1 MRQHTGSSPTHPLC
15 YPILR
20 RLGRTTTTRSWPKYN
35 VAKAITMWQPMFV
48 CMLPLMQLFLHHML
62 IGSDRQEYMRP
73 PPPPLRN
80 GTVIWNCHMGGDPNP
95 KGGGVMRQMRNFF
108 WCICSHSRKACL
120 PIQRQSI
127 LRVHWQYRKWVQCPT
142 RILCWCRFTSWSTWY
157 VSWYPGRWAFWSFM
171 RTLRPAKMDT

>member
-1 MRQHTGSSPTHPLC
+1 MKLSNLSIEADWSYIIRSYLGITACSEVEGKRSKKPHMNMTIVVAVEEMRQHTGSSPMHPLC

-20 RLGRTTTTRSWPKYN
+20 RQGRTTTTRSWPKHN
-35 VAKAITMWQPMFV
+35 EAKAITMWRPMFV
-48 CMLPLMQLFLHHML
+48 CMLPLMQLFLCRLL
-62 IGSDRQEYMRP
+62 IGSDRQEYMQP
-73 PPPPLRN
+73 PPPPPRN

-127 LRVHWQYRKWVQCPT
+127 LRVH
-142 RILCWCRFTSWSTWY
+142 
-157 VSWYPGRWAFWSFM
+157 
-171 RTLRPAKMDT
+171 